1 MWMLEVAVWSIQPDM
16 REMGTPEEA
25 ISPATEHALICT
37 EYSLALQYTIRG
49 ASHHTLLAYAAVQ
62 K

>member
-25 ISPATEHALICT
+25 ISLATEHALICT
-37 EYSLALQYTIRG
+37 EHHLALQHAVND
-49 ASHHTLLAYAAVQ
+49 ASCYGISADAAV
-62 K
+62 

>member
-1 MWMLEVAVWSIQPDM
+1 MLEVAVWSIQPDM

-37 EYSLALQYTIRG
+37 DLRSCTAVHSS
-49 ASHHTLLAYAAVQ
+49 SHHKVWAYAAVQ
-62 K
+62 R